1 MKLGVSVLAFLP
13 GLACLLLTAGA
24 VPCSAQ
30 INIHMHTATGLGE
43 SHIGDLTGHSE
54 AGKQLYRR
62 FCIGCHGPNGDG
74 KGENAPYLADGILP
88 RDFTVGLF
96 KCRSTISGSL
106 PLDSDLFD
114 TVGRGLVTTGMPA
127 WGPLTDQDRADL
139 VAFIKTF
146 SPRFQEEK
154 PEKPIPIPAES
165 ADTPESQK
173 RGEELYQKTLKC
185 FECHGTSGRGDGPS
199 APTLRDN
206 KGNPI
211 PPYDFTTGS
220 RFKCGA
226 TNADLYR
233 IFMTGLDG
241 TPMPAWSDWVS
252 SDQGWDLVHYLR
264 TLQVNYKAE
273 KSKPAAPSREKSKD
287 STAQSR

>member
-1 MKLGVSVLAFLP
+1 MKLGVIGVAFLP
-13 GLACLLLTAGA
+13 GLVSLLLTAGA
-24 VPCSAQ
+24 APCSAQ
-30 INIHMHTATGLGE
+30 INIHVHTATGPAE
-43 SHIGDLTGHSE
+43 SHIGNLTGHSE

-106 PLDSDLFD
+106 PLDSDLFE
-114 TVGRGLVTTGMPA
+114 TVGRGLVTTGMPS

-146 SPRFQEEK
+146 SPRFEEEK
-154 PEKPIPIPAES
+154 PDKPIPIPAES

-185 FECHGTSGRGDGPS
+185 FECHGKSGRGDGPS
-199 APTLRDN
+199 ASTLRDN

-252 SDQGWDLVHYLR
+252 PDQGWDLVHYLR
-264 TLQVNYKAE
+264 TLQVNYKPG
-273 KSKPAAPSREKSKD
+273 KSNPAPSSREKSKD
-287 STAQSR
+287 NTAKLK

>member
-1 MKLGVSVLAFLP
+1 MKLRVSVMAFLP
-13 GLACLLLTAGA
+13 CVACLLLTA
-24 VPCSAQ
+24 PCSAQ
-30 INIHMHTATGLGE
+30 IDIHIHTATGAAE
-43 SHIGDLTGHSE
+43 SHIGKLTGHSE

-74 KGENAPYLADGILP
+74 KGENAPYLAGGILP
-88 RDFTVGLF
+88 RDFTLGLF
-96 KCRSTISGSL
+96 KCRSTLSGSL
-106 PLDSDLFD
+106 PQDSDLFD
-114 TVGRGLVTTGMPA
+114 TVGRGLVTTGMPS

-146 SPRFQEEK
+146 SPRFNEEK

-173 RGEELYQKTLKC
+173 RGEELYQKQLKC
-185 FECHGTSGRGDGPS
+185 IECHGTGGQGDGPS

-206 KGNPI
+206 QGNPI
-211 PPYDFTTGS
+211 SPYDFTTGS

-241 TPMPAWSDWVS
+241 TPMPAWSDWVTP
-252 SDQGWDLVHYLR
+252 DQGWDLVHYLR
-264 TLQVNYKAE
+264 TLQVNYKAG
-273 KSKPAAPSREKSKD
+273 KSKTASSSRE
-287 STAQSR
+287 

>member
-1 MKLGVSVLAFLP
+1 MKFAVSVVAFLP
-13 GLACLLLTAGA
+13 GLAYLLLAAGA
-24 VPCSAQ
+24 APCSAQ
-30 INIHMHTATGLGE
+30 INIHVHSATGPAE
-43 SHIGDLTGHSE
+43 SHLGNLTGHSE

-88 RDFTVGLF
+88 RDFTLGLF
-96 KCRSTISGSL
+96 KCRSTPSGSI
-106 PLDSDLFD
+106 PQDSDLFD
-114 TVGRGLVTTGMPA
+114 TVGRGLVTTGMPS

-146 SPRFQEEK
+146 SPRFVEEK
-154 PEKPIPIPAES
+154 PDKAITIPAET

-185 FECHGTSGRGDGPS
+185 FECHGKSGRGDGPS

-226 TNADLYR
+226 SNGDLYR

-252 SDQGWDLVHYLR
+252 PDQGWDLVHYLR
-264 TLQVNYKAE
+264 TLQVNYKTG
-273 KSKPAAPSREKSKD
+273 KSKPAPPSREKSKEN
-287 STAQSR
+287 TAKLK

>member
-1 MKLGVSVLAFLP
+1 MKFGVSVVALLP

-24 VPCSAQ
+24 APCSAQ
-30 INIHMHTATGLGE
+30 INIHVHAATGPAE
-43 SHIGDLTGHSE
+43 SHIGNLAGHSE

-62 FCIGCHGPNGDG
+62 FCIGCHGRNGDG

-88 RDFTVGLF
+88 RDFTLGLF

-106 PLDSDLFD
+106 PLDSDLFE
-114 TVGRGLVTTGMPA
+114 TVGRGLVTTGMPS

-146 SPRFQEEK
+146 SPRFEEEK
-154 PEKPIPIPAES
+154 PDKPIPIPAES

-185 FECHGTSGRGDGPS
+185 FECHGKSGRGDGPS

-252 SDQGWDLVHYLR
+252 PDQGWDLVHYLR
-264 TLQVNYKAE
+264 TLQVNYKTG
-273 KSKPAAPSREKSKD
+273 KSKTAAPSREKPKD
-287 STAQSR
+287 TTAKSM

>member
-1 MKLGVSVLAFLP
+1 MKLGVSVVAFLP

-24 VPCSAQ
+24 APSSRQ
-30 INIHMHTATGLGE
+30 INIHVHTATGPAE

-88 RDFTVGLF
+88 RDFTLGLF

-106 PLDSDLFD
+106 PLDSDLFE
-114 TVGRGLVTTGMPA
+114 TVGRGLVTTGMPS

-146 SPRFQEEK
+146 SPRFEEEK
-154 PEKPIPIPAES
+154 PDKSIPIPAES

-185 FECHGTSGRGDGPS
+185 FECHGKSGRGDGPS

-226 TNADLYR
+226 TNTDLYR

-252 SDQGWDLVHYLR
+252 PDQGWDLVHYLR
-264 TLQVNYKAE
+264 TLQVNYKVG
-273 KSKPAAPSREKSKD
+273 KSRRGPPSREKSKD
-287 STAQSR
+287 NTAQSR

>member
-1 MKLGVSVLAFLP
+1 MKFGVSVVALLP

-24 VPCSAQ
+24 APCSAQ
-30 INIHMHTATGLGE
+30 INIHVHAATGPAE
-43 SHIGDLTGHSE
+43 SHIGNLTGHSE

-88 RDFTVGLF
+88 RDFTLGLF

-106 PLDSDLFD
+106 PLDSDLFE
-114 TVGRGLVTTGMPA
+114 TVGRGLVTTGMPS

-146 SPRFQEEK
+146 SPRFEEEK
-154 PEKPIPIPAES
+154 PDKPIPIPAES

-185 FECHGTSGRGDGPS
+185 FECHGKSGRGDGPS

-252 SDQGWDLVHYLR
+252 ADQGWDLVHYLR
-264 TLQVNYKAE
+264 TLQVNYKAG
-273 KSKPAAPSREKSKD
+273 KSKTALPSREKSKEN
-287 STAQSR
+287 TAKLK

>member
-1 MKLGVSVLAFLP
+1 MKLGVSVMAFLP
-13 GLACLLLTAGA
+13 GAAILLLAAGA
-24 VPCSAQ
+24 APCFAQ

-106 PLDSDLFD
+106 PLDSDLFE
-114 TVGRGLVTTGMPA
+114 TVGRGLVTTGMPS

-146 SPRFQEEK
+146 SPRFEEEK

-185 FECHGTSGRGDGPS
+185 FECHGKSGRGDGPS

-252 SDQGWDLVHYLR
+252 PDQGWDLVHYLR
-264 TLQVNYKAE
+264 TLQVNYKAG
-273 KSKPAAPSREKSKD
+273 KSKPAAPSREKPKD
-287 STAQSR
+287 TTAKSM

>member
-1 MKLGVSVLAFLP
+1 MKLGVGVVAFLP

-24 VPCSAQ
+24 APCSAQ
-30 INIHMHTATGLGE
+30 INIHIHTATGPAE

-88 RDFTVGLF
+88 RDFTAGLF
-96 KCRSTISGSL
+96 KCRSTPSGSI
-106 PLDSDLFD
+106 PQDSDLFE
-114 TVGRGLVTTGMPA
+114 TVGRGLVTTGMPS

-146 SPRFQEEK
+146 SPRFGEEK
-154 PEKPIPIPAES
+154 PDKPISIPAET
-165 ADTPESQK
+165 ADTAESQM

-185 FECHGTSGRGDGPS
+185 FECHGKSGRGDGPS

-252 SDQGWDLVHYLR
+252 PDQGWDLVHYLR
-264 TLQVNYKAE
+264 TLQVNYKAG
-273 KSKPAAPSREKSKD
+273 KSNPAPSSGEKSKD
-287 STAQSR
+287 NTAKLK

>member
-1 MKLGVSVLAFLP
+1 MNLEVCNRAFLQSV
-13 GLACLLLTAGA
+13 AWLLLTAGA
-24 VPCSAQ
+24 APCSAQ
-30 INIHMHTATGLGE
+30 IDIHIHTATATAE
-43 SHIGDLTGHSE
+43 SHIGNLTGHSE

-74 KGENAPYLADGILP
+74 KGENAPYLAGGILP
-88 RDFTVGLF
+88 RDLTAGLF
-96 KCRSTISGSL
+96 KCRSTLSGSL
-106 PLDSDLFD
+106 PQDGDLFE
-114 TVGRGLVTTGMPA
+114 TVGRGLVTTGMPS

-146 SPRFQEEK
+146 SPRFNEEK
-154 PEKPIPIPAES
+154 PDKPITIPVES
-165 ADTPESQK
+165 PDTPESQK
-173 RGEELYQKTLKC
+173 RGEDLYQKKLKC
-185 FECHGTSGRGDGPS
+185 FECHGTGGQGDGPS

-211 PPYDFTTGS
+211 SPYDFTAGS

-241 TPMPAWSDWVS
+241 TPMPAWSDWLTP
-252 SDQGWDLVHYLR
+252 DQGWDLVHYLR
-264 TLQVNYKAE
+264 TLQVNYKAG
-273 KSKPAAPSREKSKD
+273 KSKTESASREK
-287 STAQSR
+287 

>member
-1 MKLGVSVLAFLP
+1 MPFLP
-13 GLACLLLTAGA
+13 GVAILLLTAGA
-24 VPCSAQ
+24 APCFAQ
-30 INIHMHTATGLGE
+30 INIHIHTATGAGQ
-43 SHIGDLTGHSE
+43 SHIGNLTGHSE

-74 KGENAPYLADGILP
+74 KGENAPYLADGIQP
-88 RDFTVGLF
+88 RDFTLGLF

-114 TVGRGLVTTGMPA
+114 TVGRGLVTTGMPS

-146 SPRFQEEK
+146 SPRFDEEK

-185 FECHGTSGRGDGPS
+185 FECHGKSGRGDGPS

-252 SDQGWDLVHYLR
+252 PDQGWDLVHYLR
-264 TLQVNYKAE
+264 TLQVNYKPG
-273 KSKPAAPSREKSKD
+273 KSKAGPSLREISQEGRTKSK
-287 STAQSR
+287 

>member
-1 MKLGVSVLAFLP
+1 MKLRVGVMALLPSV
-13 GLACLLLTAGA
+13 ACLLLTTGTA
-24 VPCSAQ
+24 PSSAQ
-30 INIHMHTATGLGE
+30 MDIHIHTATGPAM
-43 SHIGDLTGHSE
+43 SHIGNLTGHSE

-74 KGENAPYLADGILP
+74 KGENAPYLVGGIQP
-88 RDFTVGLF
+88 RDFTLGLF
-96 KCRSTISGSL
+96 KCRSTISGSI
-106 PLDSDLFD
+106 PVDSDLFD
-114 TVGRGLVTTGMPA
+114 TVGRGLVTTGMPS

-146 SPRFQEEK
+146 SPRFEEEK
-154 PEKPIPIPAES
+154 PDLPIVIPPES
-165 ADTPESQK
+165 PDTPESQK

-185 FECHGTSGRGDGPS
+185 YECHGKTGQGDGPS

-206 KGNPI
+206 KGNLI
-211 PPYDFTTGS
+211 APYDFTTGS

-241 TPMPAWSDWVS
+241 TPMPAWSDWVTPE
-252 SDQGWDLVHYLR
+252 QGWDLVHYLR
-264 TLQVNYKAE
+264 KLQVNYKPG
-273 KSKPAAPSREKSKD
+273 KSQKTPSSRRKSPEAAAKLE
-287 STAQSR
+287 

>member
-1 MKLGVSVLAFLP
+1 MKLGVSVMPFLR
-13 GLACLLLTAGA
+13 AVAIFLLTAGA
-24 VPCSAQ
+24 APCFAQ
-30 INIHMHTATGLGE
+30 INIHIHTATGLGE

-88 RDFTVGLF
+88 RDFTLGLF

-114 TVGRGLVTTGMPA
+114 TVGRGLVTTGMPS

-146 SPRFQEEK
+146 SPRFEEEK
-154 PEKPIPIPAES
+154 PDKPIPIPAES
-165 ADTPESQK
+165 ADTPESQR

-185 FECHGTSGRGDGPS
+185 FECHGKSGRGDGPS

-206 KGNPI
+206 KGNAI

-226 TNADLYR
+226 TNTDLYR

-252 SDQGWDLVHYLR
+252 PDQGWDLVHYLR
-264 TLQVNYKAE
+264 TLQVNYKAG
-273 KSKPAAPSREKSKD
+273 KSKTAPPSREKSKD
-287 STAQSR
+287 NTAQSR

>member
-1 MKLGVSVLAFLP
+1 MKLGVGVM
-13 GLACLLLTAGA
+13 ACLQGATSLLLLAGA
-24 VPCSAQ
+24 APCSAQ
-30 INIHMHTATGLGE
+30 MDIHIHTATARAE
-43 SHIGDLTGHSE
+43 SHIGKLTGHSD
-54 AGKQLYRR
+54 AGRQLYRR

-74 KGENAPYLADGILP
+74 AGENAPYLAGGILP
-88 RDFTVGLF
+88 RDFTSGLF
-96 KCRSTISGSL
+96 ECRSTPSGSL
-106 PLDSDLFD
+106 PQDSDLFE
-114 TVGRGLVTTGMPA
+114 TVGRGLVTTGMPS

-146 SPRFQEEK
+146 SPRFGEEK
-154 PEKPIPIPAES
+154 PDKPIPIPAES

-211 PPYDFTTGS
+211 PPHDFTATS
-220 RFKCGA
+220 RFKCGT

-233 IFMTGLDG
+233 TFMTGLDG
-241 TPMPAWSDWVS
+241 TPMPSWSDWVS
-252 SDQGWDLVHYLR
+252 PEQGWDLVHYLR
-264 TLQVNYKAE
+264 TLEVNYKPR
-273 KSKPAAPSREKSKD
+273 KSRNASLSREKSREDKGE
-287 STAQSR
+287 